1 MSTIGRK
8 KRGLIAAV
16 AITCSLGALT
26 ACGVDPGSTD
36 TVRIGIPLGTSGKGA
51 DYGELSKIAAE
62 MAAEEINDAGG
73 IGGKDLEL
81 VFGDTHGENQEAVNL
96 TRRMIDRD
104 GVLAIV
110 GFIFSG
116 EVEQAFPVAAHAET
130 PIISHSS
137 AKPGIMEQYVPWGFR
152 NTTTEDK
159 LQQTALETWTTANAV
174 SRVALV
180 SDVEDAYSK
189 DLGLN
194 VFPTVL
200 EDLGIDVVNADDPVT
215 YTLGT
220 TEFAPQ
226 VTKLADEDFDGV
238 TIGGQYTDGALLIK
252 EMRRQ
257 GIDAPVAGGVGFLS
271 REFLEVGGSAV
282 EGVTIGTS
290 FWDENP
296 DPAVQEFVNAFVE
309 RSGGSK
315 PDYRAAA
322 MYDTLFMLQDV
333 IEEEGVLDIEDLAD
347 RRDAIRQGLSDLTAW
362 TGVMGTTEFDD
373 VGDASKDVYVLSV
386 QDGEFKLAGSQ

>member
-1 MSTIGRK
+1 MSTIGRTK
-8 KRGLIAAV
+8 TKLVAV
-16 AITCSLGALT
+16 AAITCALGPLA
-26 ACGVDPGSTD
+26 ACSGEASSTD

-62 MAAEEINDAGG
+62 MAAEEINEAGG

-104 GVLAIV
+104 DVLAIV

-116 EVEQAFPVAAHAET
+116 EVEQAFPVAAQAET

-159 LQQTALETWTTANAV
+159 LQEAALAAWTSQYSISN
-174 SRVALV
+174 VALV

-194 VFPTVL
+194 VFPAVL
-200 EDLGIDVVNADDPVT
+200 ESLGVEVVNADDPVT

-226 VTKLADEDFDGV
+226 VTKLTGETFDGV

-257 GIDAPVAGGVGFLS
+257 GITTPVAGGVGFLS
-271 REFLEVGGSAV
+271 REFLEVGGDAV
-282 EGVTIGTS
+282 EGVTVGTS

-296 DPAVQEFVNAFVE
+296 EPAVQDFV
-309 RSGGSK
+309 
-315 PDYRAAA
+315 
-322 MYDTLFMLQDV
+322 T
-333 IEEEGVLDIEDLAD
+333 D
-347 RRDAIRQGLSDLTAW
+347 R
-362 TGVMGTTEFDD
+362 
-373 VGDASKDVYVLSV
+373 KSV
-386 QDGEFKLAGSQ
+386 V

>member
-1 MSTIGRK
+1 MSKLART
-8 KRGLIAAV
+8 KRGMVAVAAV
-16 AITCSLGALT
+16 ACALGPLA
-26 ACGVDPGSTD
+26 ACGGEPGSTD
-36 TVRIGIPLGTSGKGA
+36 TVRIGIPLSTSGKGA

-62 MAAEEINDAGG
+62 MAAEEINNAGG
-73 IGGKDLEL
+73 IAGKNIEL
-81 VFGDTHGENQEAVNL
+81 MFGDTHGENQEAVNL

-116 EVEQAFPVAAHAET
+116 EVEQAFPVAAQAKT

-137 AKPGIMEQYVPWGFR
+137 AKPGIMERYVPWGFR

-159 LQQTALETWTTANAV
+159 LQRDALEVWTKRHSV
-174 SRVALV
+174 SKVALV

-194 VFPTVL
+194 VFPAAL
-200 EDLGIDVVNADDPVT
+200 KGLGVEVVNADDPVT

-220 TEFAPQ
+220 TDFAPQ
-226 VTKLADEDFDGV
+226 VTKLSGKDFDGV

-257 GIDAPVAGGVGFLS
+257 GIDARVAGGVGFLS
-271 REFLEVGGSAV
+271 REFLEVGGGDV
-282 EGVTIGTS
+282 EGVTVGTS

-296 DPAVQEFVNAFVE
+296 EPIVQDFVKAFVK

-322 MYDTLFMLQDV
+322 MYDTLFMLKDV
-333 IEEEGVLDIEDLAD
+333 IEDGHVLDREHLDGK
-347 RRDAIRQGLSDLTAW
+347 RDAIRQGLGDLTAW
-362 TGVMGTTEFDD
+362 SGVMGTTEFDA
-373 VGDASKDVYVLSV
+373 VGDAVKDVYVLSV
-386 QDGEFKLAGSQ
+386 QNGEFKLAEGK